1 MAARIYMA
9 LMAALTLAVI
19 YVAPTSRT
27 YSVELLINVVLY
39 GTLSLLSVFALQ
51 REKHFRGVFYQ
62 MWFLFTSFT
71 LLIASEIFSTL
82 LRSDRLQSDI
92 YVFSTMLLPL
102 FVCWTVVYVLYA
114 YVFSDWPRPRRI
126 FLTLA
131 TILPVWLIAFYPY
144 YFNPHALAV
153 GRQISNALLY
163 YQPLFNRAI
172 YVNLLS
178 FSAVVSFFLIKI
190 RSDRAI
196 GVYIDTLMFWFCL
209 FIVFEI
215 LYNFSS
221 VTVHSVFTIS
231 QYAAIG
237 TLLMI
242 AATFI
247 LRLRFLSHAAGVLY
261 ESQIL
266 SPEPFVGRRS
276 GFFDRF
282 IRGNFFDSEAIAKRV
297 YLETPRGHITA
308 KFAGS
313 RPTGAAAHGEAPA
326 LPTDKRETEPMIDRQ
341 LNDRGD

>member
-1 MAARIYMA
+1 MA
-9 LMAALTLAVI
+9 LMAALTLAAI
-19 YVAPTSRT
+19 YVAAESRI
-27 YSVELLINVVLY
+27 YSVESFVNVVLY
-39 GTLSLLSVFALQ
+39 GSLSLLSAFALQ
-51 REKHFRGVFYQ
+51 REKHFRGVFCQ

-71 LLIASEIFSTL
+71 LVIAAEIFSTL
-82 LRSDRLQSDI
+82 LPSGQLQSDM
-92 YVFSTMLLPL
+92 YVFSTMLMPL
-102 FVCWTVVYVLYA
+102 FVCWTVVFVLYA

-131 TILPVWLIAFYPY
+131 TVLPIWLIAFYPY

-153 GRQISNALLY
+153 GRQISDPLLY
-163 YQPLFNRAI
+163 YQPLFDRAI

-209 FIVFEI
+209 FIIFEI
-215 LYNFSS
+215 LYNFSW
-221 VTVHSVFTIS
+221 VTGFSIFTIS

-266 SPEPFVGRRS
+266 SPEPFVGRRA

-282 IRGNFFDSEAIAKRV
+282 IRGNFFDSEAIAKRL

-313 RPTGAAAHGEAPA
+313 RPTGAAAYCEATP
-326 LPTDKRETEPMIDRQ
+326 LHRDKRETEQMIDRQ
-341 LNDRGD
+341 LNDNRGD

>member
-1 MAARIYMA
+1 MA
-9 LMAALTLAVI
+9 LMAALTLAAI
-19 YVAPTSRT
+19 CVAATSRT
-27 YSVELLINVVLY
+27 YSVESLVSVVLY
-39 GTLSLLSVFALQ
+39 GLLSLLSVLALQ

-62 MWFLFTSFT
+62 LWFLFTSFT
-71 LLIASEIFSTL
+71 LVIAAEIFSTL
-82 LRSDRLQSDI
+82 LPSGQLQSDM

-102 FVCWTVVYVLYA
+102 FVCWTVVYVLFE
-114 YVFSDWPRPRRI
+114 YVLSDCPRPRRI
-126 FLTLA
+126 LLTLA
-131 TILPVWLIAFYPY
+131 TVLPVWLIAFYPY
-144 YFNPHALAV
+144 YFDPHALAV
-153 GRQISNALLY
+153 GGHISNPLLY
-163 YQPLFNRAI
+163 YQPLYDRSAF
-172 YVNLLS
+172 VNLLS
-178 FSAVVSFFLIKI
+178 LSAVVSFFLIKI
-190 RSDRAI
+190 RSDRAT

-209 FIVFEI
+209 FIIFEI

-313 RPTGAAAHGEAPA
+313 RPTGAAAYGEAPA